1 MLADQLLEATLNAI
15 RHGVIVYDADL
26 VVTALNDRARE
37 ILRIP
42 ESDFSLGEP
51 FEKLVQLAASF
62 GGYGGV
68 GTIDARVEQ
77 RMVLARTFEPLS
89 NDQQLGNGEFVEVF
103 GQPFDGGNFVLTFTD
118 ITERVRANESLRD
131 LSQRYK

>member
-1 MLADQLLEATLNAI
+1 
-15 RHGVIVYDADL
+15 
-26 VVTALNDRARE
+26 
-37 ILRIP
+37 
-42 ESDFSLGEP
+42 
-51 FEKLVQLAASF
+51 
-62 GGYGGV
+62 
-68 GTIDARVEQ
+68 
-77 RMVLARTFEPLS
+77 MVLARTFEPLS